1 MPKQAPLE
9 QVLDGQ
15 QHSAKPQ
22 WLHFP
27 ISIVPAAR
35 QAGVERLLEMAASML
50 AVIRPCAQATN
61 EKVAAAYLPD
71 LRCSKGHFKI
81 FQCDANVAAKV
92 MCRLII
98 KHRFLMMV
106 RRESAAWW

>member
-50 AVIRPCAQATN
+50 AVIRLCAQATN
-61 EKVAAAYLPD
+61 EKVAAAYLQCVPI
-71 LRCSKGHFKI
+71 I
-81 FQCDANVAAKV
+81 FYNSILMKSP
-92 MCRLII
+92 MC
-98 KHRFLMMV
+98 HGPHT
-106 RRESAAWW
+106 S